1 MPQKAEEIVSKI
13 KVELR
18 KKHPKWTEEKINSV
32 AYAITTKHY
41 KTKEKKHLLIDKFI
55 LIFL

>member
-41 KTKEKKHLLIDKFI
+41 TDQGKEAPFNR
-55 LIFL
+55 

>member
-32 AYAITTKHY
+32 AYAITTKH
-41 KTKEKKHLLIDKFI
+41 
-55 LIFL
+55 